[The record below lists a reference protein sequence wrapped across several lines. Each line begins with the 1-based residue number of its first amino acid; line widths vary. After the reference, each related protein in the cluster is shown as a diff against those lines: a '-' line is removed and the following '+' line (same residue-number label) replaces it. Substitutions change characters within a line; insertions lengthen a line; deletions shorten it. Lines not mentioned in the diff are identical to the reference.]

1 MLNNKNGIILGIAN
15 SQSIAYAVAKK
26 FSDAGCGVVASCL
39 NDKAHAAVKPAIE
52 NLAIDLQTCNVEH
65 PGELEQLVSY
75 AADKFGKIDFA
86 IHSIAW
92 APLEE
97 LHGRVVDSSAEG
109 FKRAM
114 DISCH
119 SFARMSKLV
128 EPHMKDGGSL
138 ITMTYNGSD
147 SVVAHYGMMGPVK
160 AALESLVRYLAAELG
175 QTGIRVHAVSP
186 GPIRTRA
193 ASGIDDFEHLI
204 QDAIETSPLKRIVSI
219 EEVADLTAFLCSDL
233 SKGMTGQTIYVDAG
247 HHIVK

>member
-15 SQSIAYAVAKK
+15 TQSIAYAVAKK
-26 FSDAGCGVVASCL
+26 FSEAGCGVVASCL
-39 NDKAHAAVKPAIE
+39 NDKAYAAIKPCIE
-52 NLAIDLQTCNVEH
+52 SATIDLQTCNVEH

-119 SFARMSKLV
+119 SFARMS
-128 EPHMKDGGSL
+128 
-138 ITMTYNGSD
+138 
-147 SVVAHYGMMGPVK
+147 
-160 AALESLVRYLAAELG
+160 
-175 QTGIRVHAVSP
+175 
-186 GPIRTRA
+186 
-193 ASGIDDFEHLI
+193 
-204 QDAIETSPLKRIVSI
+204 
-219 EEVADLTAFLCSDL
+219 
-233 SKGMTGQTIYVDAG
+233 
-247 HHIVK
+247 